1 MALDGWLY
9 LLPAAVLAVW
19 IFRRSG
25 RFFQALLFSAV
36 TGNLALL
43 GVGYLGAFTGVALLP
58 NLFTVGTATLFGVPG
73 VLTLLILR
81 VLALQ

>member
-25 RFFQALLFSAV
+25 RFFQ
-36 TGNLALL
+36 
-43 GVGYLGAFTGVALLP
+43 ALLP